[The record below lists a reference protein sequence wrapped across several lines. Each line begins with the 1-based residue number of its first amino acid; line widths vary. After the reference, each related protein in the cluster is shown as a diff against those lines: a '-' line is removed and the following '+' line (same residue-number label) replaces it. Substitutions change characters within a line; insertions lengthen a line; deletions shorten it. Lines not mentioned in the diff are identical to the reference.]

1 MMTPNQPREFL
12 RARLRPADVEEEQAH
27 LYALANQVAGRAVR
41 RPIRAPV

>member
-1 MMTPNQPREFL
+1 MTTPNQL
-12 RARLRPADVEEEQAH
+12 ARALQLNKEAQAH